1 MKVVRQSAASVATDS
16 VFDWNVS
23 GLKFDFDYIVVRVRA
38 RNKTAA
44 GEYSEPVTLE
54 TKGKHMWINE
64 LMKVISEV
72 DHLNLHVT
80 ITTGRWLDQCCRWL
94 K

>member
-1 MKVVRQSAASVATDS
+1 MQVVCQSVASVATGS

-44 GEYSEPVTLE
+44 GEHSEPITLE

-64 LMKVISEV
+64 FIDV
-72 DHLNLHVT
+72 
-80 ITTGRWLDQCCRWL
+80 R
-94 K
+94 